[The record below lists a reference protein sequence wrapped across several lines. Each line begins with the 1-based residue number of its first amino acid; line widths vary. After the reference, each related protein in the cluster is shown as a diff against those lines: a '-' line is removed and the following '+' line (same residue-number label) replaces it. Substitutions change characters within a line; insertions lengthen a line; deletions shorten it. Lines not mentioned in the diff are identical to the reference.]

1 MIPRPERE
9 AIVQIADTPPL
20 ANALP
25 SICIV
30 IPWFGPWPAWMRFF
44 LESCR
49 WNPTVDWLLFGD
61 APPPEDLPSNVRI
74 VTVGFGDYRALAAS
88 RLGIKPEWTEPYKLC
103 DLKPALG
110 FIHEADIAP
119 YDYWGFGDLDV
130 IYGNIRRFYT
140 RQILVHDLLSTH
152 EHIVSGHF
160 ALLRTT
166 PRMLTAFKQIPRWKA
181 HLSSARYRHFDER
194 VFSRLFLPQRAIWP
208 EGSLPSAEAIWR
220 RLITPYLGGGYFQER
235 FSTNLS
241 TLKWVDGSMNFP
253 QQWFW
258 DRGRLTTD
266 RSGDREFLYLHFSH
280 WQSNRW
286 TGREVAAWKNLRC
299 LDKVPDTRPSAF
311 AIGANGFTPLPH
323 LPRANSSPES
333 ARKRSD

>member
-1 MIPRPERE
+1 
-9 AIVQIADTPPL
+9 
-20 ANALP
+20 
-25 SICIV
+25 
-30 IPWFGPWPAWMRFF
+30 
-44 LESCR
+44 
-49 WNPTVDWLLFGD
+49 
-61 APPPEDLPSNVRI
+61 
-74 VTVGFGDYRALAAS
+74 
-88 RLGIKPEWTEPYKLC
+88 
-103 DLKPALG
+103 LG
-110 FIHEADIAP
+110 FIHEADVAP

-140 RQILVHDLLSTH
+140 RQILVHDLVSTH

-166 PRMLTAFKQIPRWKA
+166 PRMMTAFKQIPRWKA
-181 HLSSARYRHFDER
+181 HLSTARHRHFDER
-194 VFSRLFLPQRAIWP
+194 LFSCLFLPWRGSRARLCCSIIRLSISAWWTST
-208 EGSLPSAEAIWR
+208 ENGRTYDLHSLVA

-235 FSTNLS
+235 FSTHLS
-241 TLKWVDGSMNFP
+241 KLKWVDGSMNFP

-258 DRGRLTTD
+258 DHGRLTTD

-286 TGREVAAWKNLRC
+286 TGQEVAPWKNLRC

-323 LPRANSSPES
+323 LPPAHSPPES

>member
-1 MIPRPERE
+1 
-9 AIVQIADTPPL
+9 
-20 ANALP
+20 
-25 SICIV
+25 
-30 IPWFGPWPAWMRFF
+30 
-44 LESCR
+44 
-49 WNPTVDWLLFGD
+49 VDWLLFGD

-74 VTVGFGDYRALAAS
+74 VTIGFGDYRALAAS

-110 FIHEADIAP
+110 FIHEADVAP

-140 RQILVHDLLSTH
+140 RQILVHDLVSTH
-152 EHIVSGHF
+152 EHMVSGHF
-160 ALLRTT
+160 ALLRMT
-166 PRMLTAFKQIPRWKA
+166 PRMLTAFKLIPRWKA
-181 HLSSARYRHFDER
+181 HLSTAPYRHFDER
-194 VFSRLFLPQRAIWP
+194 AFSRLFLP
-208 EGSLPSAEAIWR
+208 WR

-235 FSTNLS
+235 FSTHLS
-241 TLKWVDGSMNFP
+241 KLKWVDGSMNFP

-258 DRGRLTTD
+258 DHGRLTTD

-286 TGREVAAWKNLRC
+286 TGQEVAPWKNLRC

-323 LPRANSSPES
+323 LPPAHSPPES